1 MPALKLAITASFAAT
16 ANIDFV
22 YRWDPVNSELI
33 SEELNVAYPVVNGT
47 PNLKPDSAR
56 NLSKPVPGAD
66 AEEVPA
72 QPS

>member
-1 MPALKLAITASFAAT
+1 MMCSCMR
-16 ANIDFV
+16 
-22 YRWDPVNSELI
+22 RWDPVSSELI

-47 PNLKPDSAR
+47 PNLKPESAR
-56 NLSKPVPGAD
+56 ELSKPVPGAD